1 MKLNSF
7 FKTFMVDL
15 NTTWALLKDG
25 VYVGTDMK
33 SNVTGSIGQNV
44 TQQSTHNLD
53 LNVEHS
59 RVMVVPQ
66 N

>member
-33 SNVTGSIGQNV
+33 SNVAGSIGQNV

-53 LNVEHS
+53 LNAEHS

>member
-1 MKLNSF
+1 
-7 FKTFMVDL
+7 MVDL